1 MARNFS
7 VIPSFN
13 EVSKMSYGE
22 LRKEF
27 TTLRDIFQKR
37 IKRLAAAGDK
47 RASAFLNGPAAI
59 PTLKELAAKP
69 YMKNASPGMMHEA
82 VLRETE
88 QLINLVGPTS
98 GTVARGA
105 TSIIGLRKQ
114 RKERDNALVKKLRE
128 SGYEHISKSTIK
140 KFGQFMEEMRNRYG
154 SKNPVSEEQAEF
166 FDSLKYNTKR
176 KSTQTLV
183 DLWEDYVNN
192 DYAPD
197 ESNIDLFRV

>member
-7 VIPSFN
+7 VIPSFSD
-13 EVSKMSYGE
+13 VSKMSYGE

-37 IKRLAAAGDK
+37 IKRLAATGNKQANAMLK
-47 RASAFLNGPAAI
+47 GPAAI
-59 PTLKELAAKP
+59 PTLKELANKP
-69 YMKNASPGMMHEA
+69 YMKNATPSMLHDA

-88 QLINLVGPTS
+88 QLINLIGPTS
-98 GTVARGA
+98 GTVAAGVP
-105 TSIIGLRKQ
+105 SIIGLRKQ
-114 RKERDNALVKKLRE
+114 RKERDNAMVEKLRE
-128 SGYEHISKSTIK
+128 AGYEHISKTNLK
-140 KFGQFMEEMRNRYG
+140 KFGQFMDEMRSRYG
-154 SKNPVSEEQAEF
+154 AKNPVSEEQAEF

-197 ESNIDLFRV
+197 ESNVDLFRV